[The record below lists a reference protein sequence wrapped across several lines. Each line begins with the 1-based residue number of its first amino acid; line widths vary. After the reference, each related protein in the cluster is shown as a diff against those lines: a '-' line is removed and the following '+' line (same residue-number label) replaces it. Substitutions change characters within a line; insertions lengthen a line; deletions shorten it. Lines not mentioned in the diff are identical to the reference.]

1 MDNTKTEKR
10 NLYHN
15 HDRRCSISIRYCGR
29 TEEENTQA
37 DDKKTEKDRKI
48 IISDFEI

>member
-1 MDNTKTEKR
+1 MDNTKTEKH

-15 HDRRCSISIRYCGR
+15 HDRRCRISISNCGR
-29 TEEENTQA
+29 TQEENIQA
-37 DDKKTEKDRKI
+37 DDVKTEKDKKI